1 VVRREL
7 SPELGFT
14 KEDREIHARRVVYLC
29 RVLSRNGILP
39 IVSLISPY
47 RNFRAYAR
55 VSIESEGTKFVE
67 VYVRCSLDSCMKR
80 DPKGLY
86 KKALA
91 GEIKDMTGLQDPY
104 EEPLNPDLVVDTDSK
119 SIEDC
124 TDAILGKLQRISVA
138 TYA

>member
-1 VVRREL
+1 
-7 SPELGFT
+7 
-14 KEDREIHARRVVYLC
+14 
-29 RVLSRNGILP
+29 
-39 IVSLISPY
+39 
-47 RNFRAYAR
+47 
-55 VSIESEGTKFVE
+55 
-67 VYVRCSLDSCMKR
+67 MKR

-124 TDAILGKLQRISVA
+124 TNAILGKLQRMSVA